1 MPETTTREKRFL
13 GRDIDEL
20 PLVSVVIPMYN
31 EARNIRRCVESILGQ
46 TYPTERLEVIVV
58 DGISDDGSRDILK
71 ELSEQHENVH
81 FFDNPL
87 RITPRALNIGIQNAR
102 GDVIII
108 LGAHTKINPDFIER
122 NIELMLE
129 RGEVCTGGTQIN
141 IGDTYWQQAI
151 GIGMASKFG
160 IPTAPYRYETSERY
174 VDTVVYAA
182 YRRDILEKV
191 GLFEEDLHIAED
203 AELNWRIRQAGFK
216 IFFSPKIV
224 SYYYPRPN
232 LRKLFKQFF
241 NYGLMRVN
249 VIKKHPDAFRWL
261 HILPAAAVFG
271 GLLLAGLSFVN
282 VLFLYIL
289 LGAIGLYGAGLLV
302 GALVESRRHGWRYFA
317 ALPAVFFTLHTSFA
331 LGFIIGMFKSQK
343 WGGAMPLWAE
353 RLLLFM
359 SDYIAVN
366 SAFWVWANLR
376 SELGL
381 FAATQFP
388 MGFYISNII
397 FLFWFFLFLFFG
409 MYKTWE
415 AQSRVDEF
423 IQVMKAVFWGVL
435 FIYLITFDI
444 ERDLPNPLPGSR
456 LLLLSYWAIM
466 VAFVGAGRFLLR
478 TFQRKLLEL
487 GIGLRRTLI
496 VGWGQKAY
504 ELFEKVTRFPAL
516 GYRVVGFVAPNAA
529 NGRLD
534 YRGVPLLGTIDRL
547 SDIVAENQAE
557 EILIALEN
565 SDRKRIYDVIAK
577 TDGLPV
583 RLKIVPDLYS
593 IITGQARTNQIY
605 GFPLIEI
612 LPQLM
617 PTWEKR
623 VKRLIDVT
631 VAVAVLILGLPLWLV
646 VALLIKLDSP
656 GPVIYSQ
663 ERVGQNGRLF
673 KIYKFRSMVQDAEKM
688 TGPKWAE
695 KDDPR
700 VTRVGRWIR
709 KLRIDEIPQFW
720 NVLKGEMSLVG
731 PRPERPYFVEKLKKE
746 LPLYSRRL
754 RVRPGITGWAQIK
767 GAYDASIDDVKQK
780 LQYDLFY
787 LENMS
792 LRMDLKIILN
802 TIYVMLRGKGQ

>member
-1 MPETTTREKRFL
+1 M
-13 GRDIDEL
+13 
-20 PLVSVVIPMYN
+20 
-31 EARNIRRCVESILGQ
+31 
-46 TYPTERLEVIVV
+46 
-58 DGISDDGSRDILK
+58 
-71 ELSEQHENVH
+71 
-81 FFDNPL
+81 
-87 RITPRALNIGIQNAR
+87 
-102 GDVIII
+102 
-108 LGAHTKINPDFIER
+108 
-122 NIELMLE
+122 
-129 RGEVCTGGTQIN
+129 
-141 IGDTYWQQAI
+141 
-151 GIGMASKFG
+151 
-160 IPTAPYRYETSERY
+160 
-174 VDTVVYAA
+174 
-182 YRRDILEKV
+182 
-191 GLFEEDLHIAED
+191 
-203 AELNWRIRQAGFK
+203 
-216 IFFSPKIV
+216 
-224 SYYYPRPN
+224 
-232 LRKLFKQFF
+232 
-241 NYGLMRVN
+241 N

-261 HILPAAAVFG
+261 HLLPAAAVFG
-271 GLLLAGLSFVN
+271 GLALAGLSFVN

-289 LGAIGLYGAGLLV
+289 LGAIGLYGAGLLA
-302 GALVESRRHGWRYFA
+302 GALVESRRHGWRYFP

-343 WGGAMPLWAE
+343 WGGAIPLWAE
-353 RLLLFM
+353 RLLLFT

-388 MGFYISNII
+388 VGFYISNII

-565 SDRKRIYDVIAK
+565 SDRKRIYDVIAR

-646 VALLIKLDSP
+646 VTLLIKLDSP
-656 GPVIYSQ
+656 GPVIYRQ

-731 PRPERPYFVEKLKKE
+731 PRPERPYFVEKLKKRIAAVFAPPARAAGHHR
-746 LPLYSRRL
+746 LGADQRRL
-754 RVRPGITGWAQIK
+754 RR
-767 GAYDASIDDVKQK
+767 
-780 LQYDLFY
+780 
-787 LENMS
+787 
-792 LRMDLKIILN
+792 
-802 TIYVMLRGKGQ
+802 